1 MNNQNMMN
9 MSTPTNTMFYEC
21 KPVTSIDEA
30 KAQSVRL
37 DGMPVYL
44 IDVGNKK
51 IYEKKLNMTDGT
63 AIFNVYSLLDNID
76 ENQTSSVNNMDL
88 SSIVKKED
96 LDEIKENV
104 LLLTQKNDEIL
115 LNLQN
120 LNLNGVDNNEHESN
134 ATHGNV
140 TRGKSSSNSS
150 KSSK

>member
-1 MNNQNMMN
+1 
-9 MSTPTNTMFYEC
+9 MFYEC

-51 IYEKKLNMTDGT
+51 IYEKKLNMIDGT

-120 LNLNGVDNNEHESN
+120 LNLNGVDNNEYESN

-140 TRGKSSSNSS
+140 TRGKSSNNSS